1 MSFKA
6 FVSESEINEIR
17 EKKQAEWDKKRAAA
31 GEEAENMP
39 VVRPEE
45 EIDFRSLAE
54 RLEENRMKKEEE
66 HAEKYKLSNMIYSG
80 MDDDEFEHIEKL
92 EEKKREDE
100 KQKRAEEAEAYRQFQ
115 TETRK
120 LPEEDAKAA
129 AAAPKARVIKK
140 GLKNK
145 KPSALSAL
153 KASIKLKPKPKA
165 SDGASMKRPAGSTE
179 EAPAKRAKE
188 AAKPAAPTTGLGGLA
203 AYSDSDS
210 D

>member
-17 EKKQAEWDKKRAAA
+17 EKKQEEWDKKRAAA

-39 VVRPEE
+39 VVRPEA
-45 EIDFRSLAE
+45 EIDYSSLAE
-54 RLEENRMKKEEE
+54 RLEQNRMKKEEE

-92 EEKKREDE
+92 EEKKRSDE

-115 TETRK
+115 TETKK
-120 LPEEDAKAA
+120 LPEEDKAA
-129 AAAPKARVIKK
+129 AVPKARLIKK
-140 GLKNK
+140 GLRNK
-145 KPSALSAL
+145 KPSALSVL

-165 SDGASMKRPAGSTE
+165 GDDASMKRPAGSAE

-188 AAKPAAPTTGLGGLA
+188 AAAKPAAPTTGLGGLA